1 MTVKSWYSI
10 GKITEDALRM
20 LVTGTLYVGWVIV
33 LFAVKSLATAFD
45 FAESVKQ
52 YITDRSK
59 IVDE

>member
-10 GKITEDALRM
+10 GKIAEDALRM
-20 LVTGTLYVGWVIV
+20 LVTGTLYVGWTIV
-33 LFAVKSLATAFD
+33 LFVVKSLVTAFN